1 MPETLTLDLGS
12 FRPALLLQARQ
23 LYLRLEPR
31 LRPRFDASDVV
42 HDAFVRAQANRQSF
56 RGTTDAELIAWL
68 REILAN
74 ALLDRIDH
82 ERAQKRDPALE
93 RSIQGMLAESS
104 AGLEVFLAD
113 RTQESPSRAAQGNE
127 LQRRLAAAVEQLPA
141 DQRDVVILRDLMGR
155 PVARIAARLGRS
167 EKSVAGLLERGRR
180 RLSELLDD
188 LRGDAR

>member
-1 MPETLTLDLGS
+1 MSATPAWDLGR
-12 FRPALLLQARQ
+12 FRPLLMLQARQ
-23 LYLRLEPR
+23 LRLDPR
-31 LRPRFDASDVV
+31 LQPRFDASDLVQ
-42 HDAFVRAQANRQSF
+42 DALLRAHANRGGF
-56 RGTTDAELIAWL
+56 RGKTDAELIAWL

-104 AGLEVFLAD
+104 AGLEVFLAE

-167 EKSVAGLLERGRR
+167 EKSIAGLLERGRR